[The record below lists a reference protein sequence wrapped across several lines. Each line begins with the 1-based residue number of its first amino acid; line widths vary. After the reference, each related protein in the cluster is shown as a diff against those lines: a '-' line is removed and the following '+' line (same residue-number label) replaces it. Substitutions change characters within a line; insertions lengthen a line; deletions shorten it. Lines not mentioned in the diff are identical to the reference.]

1 MGIEKSIYY
10 RLPVASIN
18 WNGKT
23 FCYCSFMFLVAVE
36 FKSIF
41 VCARYIRK
49 YTLIM
54 RFQKNKRRMMK
65 IPEGTFTTWQRHV
78 DSHSRAC
85 SKAHLT
91 VFATTRITSTRT
103 ESCYFIFTDHCTK
116 TWQKNCKTKGYAC
129 SGTRSTS
136 LAMELATGKPRCARS
151 ILPFAIKN
159 RLHVQ
164 KKFSFLFPLFWK
176 ISKNPKWYQ
185 HSKCFRQTDSE
196 LPLQIKLCLLEHF
209 YYLQNDLG
217 FEQFCF

>member
-1 MGIEKSIYY
+1 
-10 RLPVASIN
+10 
-18 WNGKT
+18 
-23 FCYCSFMFLVAVE
+23 MFLVAVE

-164 KKFSFLFPLFWK
+164 KKISFFSHSFEKFQKTQSDISILNVFAKLILNCPCKSSYVCWSIFI
-176 ISKNPKWYQ
+176 ISKMTWVSSNFVFSPN
-185 HSKCFRQTDSE
+185 HV
-196 LPLQIKLCLLEHF
+196 LEPWV
-209 YYLQNDLG
+209 
-217 FEQFCF
+217 QFIH